1 MGGPNRITHPLKPIF
16 DERSRAL
23 VLGTIP
29 SPASR
34 TAGFYYGHPQNR
46 FWKVLAAL
54 FAEPEP
60 RTIEERTAFLVTHGI
75 ALWDVL
81 SSCTIEGAS
90 DASIAQ
96 PGAQRSVRHHQRC
109 ARKDRIHHR
118 RKGVGALPQV
128 QRPAARTATAY
139 RSAVDKSRERPHA
152 PGRPCRGVPS
162 STERAPPVGGRS
174 ALCAGRP
181 THATSET
188 ENVTRRVPYTC
199 RTPLGPPWRAPL

>member
-81 SSCTIEGAS
+81 ASCTIEGAS
-90 DASIAQ
+90 DASIAN
-96 PGAQRSVRHHQRC
+96 RC
-109 ARKDRIHHR
+109 PMI
-118 RKGVGALPQV
+118 
-128 QRPAARTATAY
+128 
-139 RSAVDKSRERPHA
+139 
-152 PGRPCRGVPS
+152 CPS
-162 STERAPPVGGRS
+162 SSTLLP
-174 ALCAGRP
+174 
-181 THATSET
+181 
-188 ENVTRRVPYTC
+188 
-199 RTPLGPPWRAPL
+199 